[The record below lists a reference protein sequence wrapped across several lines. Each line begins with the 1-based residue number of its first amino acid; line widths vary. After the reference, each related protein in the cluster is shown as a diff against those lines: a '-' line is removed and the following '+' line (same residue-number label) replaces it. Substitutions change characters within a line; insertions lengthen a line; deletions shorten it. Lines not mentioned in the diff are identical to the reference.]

1 MRDHGIRI
9 GYLPTGKSNSI
20 SDVAGLT
27 VGHCSVIHGE
37 QLDSLGTDQ
46 TGSIS
51 VARTGVT
58 IIVPHQG
65 DLWNERPS
73 AGFFML
79 NGSGVVFGSDWINEA
94 GALEGPIALTNSH
107 SVGDVASALIRV
119 MVEQHPQVGGVE
131 DSYLPV
137 VAECDDSPLND
148 INAFH
153 VKDEHVRQALHGAS
167 HIVSE
172 GAVGAGTGMTCYG
185 FKGGIGT
192 ASRVVTVNGTDYVL
206 GVLVNTNHG
215 QLHQLIVNG
224 IPVGRVL
231 AHEQKIAKNKEGS
244 IVIVLATDAP
254 MNQRQLER
262 LARRACLGL
271 AKTGAIAAH
280 GSGDFA
286 IAISVGRKV
295 PRYSSE
301 AEISLPEM
309 HHDSLALFFEASV
322 EATEE
327 AILNSIFL
335 ADTVI
340 GRGGHMAPALPVEH
354 CIDIMKSFKPVDSA
368 DQLTTNPHN

>member
-1 MRDHGIRI
+1 
-9 GYLPTGKSNSI
+9 
-20 SDVAGLT
+20 
-27 VGHCSVIHGE
+27 
-37 QLDSLGTDQ
+37 
-46 TGSIS
+46 

-58 IIVPHQG
+58 ILVPHQG

-79 NGSGVVFGSDWINEA
+79 NGSGVVCGSDWINES

-107 SVGDVASALIRV
+107 SVGDVASALIRI
-119 MVEQHPQVGGVE
+119 MVEQHSQIGGVE

-153 VKDEHVRQALHGAS
+153 VKETHVRQALRDAS
-167 HIVSE
+167 PRVLE
-172 GAVGAGTGMTCYG
+172 GAIGAGTGMTCYG

-192 ASRVVTVNGTDYVL
+192 ASRVVTVKETNYTL

-215 QLHQLIVNG
+215 QQHQLIVGG
-224 IPVGRVL
+224 IPVGRYL
-231 AHEQKIAKNKEGS
+231 AQEQKMQKNKEGS

-262 LARRACLGL
+262 VARRACLGL
-271 AKTGAIAAH
+271 ARTGAIAAH

-286 IAISVGRKV
+286 IAISLGRKV
-295 PRYSSE
+295 PRYSSD
-301 AEISLPEM
+301 AEIKLPEM
-309 HHDSLALFFEASV
+309 HQDSLALFFEASV

-327 AILNSIFL
+327 AILNSIFM
-335 ADTVI
+335 AQTVT
-340 GRGGHMAPALPVEH
+340 GRGGHVSPALPVER
-354 CIDIMKSFKPVDSA
+354 CLEIMKNHKPLESA
-368 DQLTTNPHN
+368 EQLSLNRNSTGP